1 MIEASDDPEGEKQD
15 NPRTRERP
23 SDQGR
28 KAMMVI
34 IALLLLVAA
43 GTAWNVVSRTNA
55 KEIEPE
61 ERTSVRPAGT
71 IDASLQDTFATR
83 LERRKQAL
91 RDARL
96 PAPVRQLIPNNQ
108 PSLVQ
113 EVTKPLTPAEEWAL
127 QQELAALRALSKP
140 MKVTGKWPD
149 PPKEP
154 RPAAPTLPAVEDPE
168 VTPAAPETLD
178 AKIDGYYKLLDQ
190 IEARQR
196 AREVLP

>member
-1 MIEASDDPEGEKQD
+1 MIEASEDLAEAKQD

-61 ERTSVRPAGT
+61 PRTRVGPSGT
-71 IDASLQDTFATR
+71 SDASLQDTFATR

-91 RDARL
+91 RDAQL
-96 PAPVRQLIPNNQ
+96 PTPVRQLIPESEG
-108 PSLVQ
+108 PLPREAV
-113 EVTKPLTPAEEWAL
+113 KPITAAEEWAL
-127 QQELAALRALSKP
+127 QQELIALRALSKP
-140 MKVTGKWPD
+140 MKVTGVWPK

-154 RPAAPTLPAVEDPE
+154 RPAAPVQQTVEEPVNE
-168 VTPAAPETLD
+168 PSMPPTLD

-196 AREVLP
+196 AREGTP

>member
-1 MIEASDDPEGEKQD
+1 MIEASEESQDARKD

-28 KAMMVI
+28 KAMMVV

-55 KEIEPE
+55 KEFDPDPQT
-61 ERTSVRPAGT
+61 RVNVATTS
-71 IDASLQDTFATR
+71 DASLQDTFASR

-91 RDARL
+91 RDAQL
-96 PAPVRQLIPNNQ
+96 PTPVRQLIPEQ
-108 PSLVQ
+108 ASPLAEETV
-113 EVTKPLTPAEEWAL
+113 KPLTPAEEWAL
-127 QQELAALRALSKP
+127 QQELKALRALAKP
-140 MKVTGKWPD
+140 MKVTGVWPD

-154 RPAAPTLPAVEDPE
+154 RPAAPARRDAEEPEIKPASS
-168 VTPAAPETLD
+168 ETLD

-196 AREVLP
+196 AREVSK